1 MTTPVRNERFRVGA
15 WSGLGFVVLFLVG
28 AVASNV
34 ATTEVFPRPEDTA
47 AEAQAYFADNQG
59 ITEVLS
65 LTQAG
70 SAACLAVFAGV
81 VAVAIRR
88 RDVGGSREAA
98 WCLVGGG
105 LAAALLLFGATVL
118 WALSRDPVVASAAAV
133 GALHQLA
140 FAAGGAGHVVP
151 LGILVGAAS
160 IAALR
165 SGLHARWLAGLGL
178 ASAAVS
184 LLSVVTLVALGP
196 LVVLIPVGRFSAFV
210 YVVAAGF
217 SMRETPAGDD
227 RPTVPKNGQAVD
239 AGRARAGAA

>member
-1 MTTPVRNERFRVGA
+1 MTTPVRSERFRVGV

-28 AVASNV
+28 AVVSNV
-34 ATTEVFPRPEDTA
+34 AASEVFPRPGDRVA
-47 AEAQAYFADNQG
+47 DVQAYFADNQG
-59 ITEVLS
+59 VTEVLALS
-65 LTQAG
+65 QAG

-88 RDVGGSREAA
+88 RAVDGSPEAA
-98 WCLVGGG
+98 WCLAGGG
-105 LAAALLLFGATVL
+105 LAAALLLFSAVVV
-118 WALSRDPVVASAAAV
+118 WALSRQPVVASAAAV
-133 GALHQLA
+133 GALHRVA
-140 FAAGGAGHVVP
+140 FAAGGTGHVVP

-165 SGLHARWLAGLGL
+165 SGWHGRWLARFGL

-196 LVVLIPVGRFSAFV
+196 LVVLIAIGRFSAFV

-217 SMRETPAGDD
+217 AMRDVHAGGEEA
-227 RPTVPKNGQAVD
+227 TVPGDGKLVD
-239 AGRARAGAA
+239 ADRARVRA

>member
-1 MTTPVRNERFRVGA
+1 
-15 WSGLGFVVLFLVG
+15 
-28 AVASNV
+28 
-34 ATTEVFPRPEDTA
+34 
-47 AEAQAYFADNQG
+47 
-59 ITEVLS
+59 
-65 LTQAG
+65 
-70 SAACLAVFAGV
+70 
-81 VAVAIRR
+81 VAIRR
-88 RDVGGSREAA
+88 RDVGGSREEA

-105 LAAALLLFGATVL
+105 LAAAFLLFSAAVL
-118 WALSRDPVVASAAAV
+118 WALSREPVVASAAAV

-160 IAALR
+160 IAAWR
-165 SGLHARWLAGLGL
+165 SGLHARWLATFGL

-196 LVVLIPVGRFSAFV
+196 LVVFIAIGRFSAFV

-217 SMRETPAGDD
+217 LMREAPAGDD
-227 RPTVPKNGQAVD
+227 GATVPGGGQAVD

>member
-1 MTTPVRNERFRVGA
+1 MTTPVRNERLRVGA

-34 ATTEVFPRPEDTA
+34 ATTDVFPRPEDTA
-47 AEAQAYFADNQG
+47 AEAQTYFADNQG

-105 LAAALLLFGATVL
+105 LAAAMLLLSAVVL
-118 WALSRDPVVASAAAV
+118 WALSREPFVASAASV
-133 GALHQLA
+133 GALHQFA

-165 SGLHARWLAGLGL
+165 SGLHARWLAKFGA
-178 ASAAVS
+178 ASAVVS

-196 LVVLIPVGRFSAFV
+196 LVVLIPIGRFSAFV
-210 YVVAAGF
+210 YVVVAGF
-217 SMRETPAGDD
+217 LLREVAAGDD
-227 RPTVPKNGQAVD
+227 RAAVLGDQSVD
-239 AGRARAGAA
+239 AGRAPAGVV